1 MYAMWA
7 VHCLSALVSLAHMCV
22 FFMLDAYMTTGS
34 SIRAVICR
42 RVASY
47 FIFRLST
54 FYRSVMQ

>member
-7 VHCLSALVSLAHMCV
+7 VHCLSALVSWAHMCV
-22 FFMLDAYMTTGS
+22 FFMLDAGMTTGS

-54 FYRSVMQ
+54 VYVLS